1 MSDRQKR
8 FSANFPIVIRKGPE
22 MIGATICN
30 IGSNGGCIMTAHRF
44 QKGDKVV
51 LDYTFGQ
58 TRAIVMWSMEKIAGL
73 KFENELTTHG
83 LHCIRDLRVSA

>member
-1 MSDRQKR
+1 MSARSKR
-8 FSANFPIVIRKGPE
+8 FPANFPIVIRQGPE
-22 MIGATICN
+22 MFGATICN
-30 IGSNGGCIMTAHRF
+30 ISTKGGCILTTHRF
-44 QKGDKVV
+44 DKGDKVM

-58 TRAIVMWSMEKIAGL
+58 TRAIVMWSMEKMAGL